1 MEQLL
6 PDQLKALWQAVDQQQ
21 LSLEAFTSEQER
33 LLAAY
38 RQTWEQALLLEEYKG
53 LSESLLA
60 ELGAYMRCTDMAE
73 IQRRWG
79 GTEIC
84 WAMDPERRAAGERV
98 IAAFEASRAAV
109 SSA

>member
-1 MEQLL
+1 MHRPSARGKEGIMEQLL

-21 LSLEAFTSEQER
+21 LSVEAFTSEQER

-38 RQTWEQALLLEEYKG
+38 RQTWEQALFLEEYKG

-73 IQRRWG
+73 IQRQCVQAVA
-79 GTEIC
+79 TLK
-84 WAMDPERRAAGERV
+84 GEWQ
-98 IAAFEASRAAV
+98 
-109 SSA
+109 